1 MSQSHGPSAATSS
14 QAASNLPVPDL
25 DIGVGGAESALSG
38 PRGVRVEVSC
48 RVPTPYCRPRSA
60 AVGQVEGRDLRVLC
74 VVWEVK
80 VGRLL
85 CFPLHCAA
93 ILGGS

>member
-1 MSQSHGPSAATSS
+1 MVPQPPPPARQQATC
-14 QAASNLPVPDL
+14 LFL
-25 DIGVGGAESALSG
+25 TLTLGGGCPESALSG
-38 PRGVRVEVSC
+38 PHGVRVEVSC

-85 CFPLHCAA
+85 YFPLHCAA